1 MNRVVLDT
9 NVVVSAV
16 LVPSGTQAY
25 ILMLA
30 LTGRIALYVTSSVLA
45 EYEEVLRR
53 PRLKLQPHRIDAA
66 MAAIRKVAH
75 LVQPTQAVSVSP
87 HESDNRFLECAE
99 AAEADWLITGN
110 TRHFPQNHGQTKT
123 VTGRRFLEILTESGG
138 SQ

>member
-16 LVPSGTQAY
+16 LVPSGTQAS

-87 HESDNRFLECAE
+87 HASDNRFLECAE

-110 TRHFPQNHGQTKT
+110 TSHFPQNHGQTKT